1 MRAGDRLDVLIRR
14 CYAGLDADQLRAE
27 VLVRLRRE
35 LTVDAAFFA
44 TVDPGTVL
52 FTSAVADE
60 PLGAITEQFIA
71 NEFGQDDVNKFAVLA
86 GGPEPVRSLGQATRG
101 DWRASPRYVELMRPL
116 GLGDEL
122 RAALMSNGRCW
133 GVLCL
138 HREDADAGFADH
150 EIQLVRRLA
159 PHLGEALR
167 RGLRTPHPDDPSAT
181 APATATGPAT
191 APATGPATAPATA
204 PATGPATGPAAPPR
218 IGPGVI
224 VLDRMLRM
232 HSATAEAQYWLSELG
247 PNGEL
252 PVAVRALAARMQH
265 DQATTRLK
273 IRTRNGDWLELQ
285 ASALGDDGQ
294 LVVVI
299 EPVTPAQ
306 LGSLL
311 LELHGLT
318 PAQQRVTELVLRGY
332 STRQIV
338 EQLCLS
344 PHTVQEHVRAAFDKV
359 GVGSRRELV
368 SVLLRGS
375 ASPG

>member
-1 MRAGDRLDVLIRR
+1 MGADRLDVLIQH
-14 CYAGLDADQLRAE
+14 CYAGLDADQLRAD
-27 VLVRLRRE
+27 VLTRLRRL
-35 LTVDAAFFA
+35 LTVDVAFFA

-86 GGPEPVRSLGQATRG
+86 GGAEQVRSLGQATRG
-101 DWRASPRYVELMRPL
+101 DWRASRRYVELMRPL

-138 HREDADAGFADH
+138 HRETAEAGFAEQ

-159 PHLGEALR
+159 PHLGEGLR
-167 RGLRTPHPDDPSAT
+167 RGLRER
-181 APATATGPAT
+181 PADAGRTVAEEPGPGAGG
-191 APATGPATAPATA
+191 GPQ
-204 PATGPATGPAAPPR
+204 
-218 IGPGVI
+218 IGPGVA
-224 VLDRMLRM
+224 VLDASLRLE
-232 HSATAEAQYWLSELG
+232 SVNAEAVCWLDELG
-247 PNGEL
+247 PAVDL
-252 PVAVRALAARMQH
+252 PVAVRAVAARTQI
-265 DQATTRLK
+265 DGTTTRLK
-273 IRTRNGDWLELQ
+273 LRTRRGVWLQLQ
-285 ASALGDDGQ
+285 ASRLGGNGQ
-294 LVVVI
+294 TVVVI

-311 LELHGLT
+311 LDVHGLT

-338 EQLCLS
+338 EELCLS

-375 ASPG
+375 A

>member
-1 MRAGDRLDVLIRR
+1 MIRR
-14 CYAGLDADQLRAE
+14 CYTGLDADQLRAE
-27 VLVRLRRE
+27 VLARLRRE

-60 PLGAITEQFIA
+60 PLGAVTEQFIA

-101 DWRASPRYVELMRPL
+101 DWRASRRYVELMRPL

-138 HREDADAGFADH
+138 HREDADAGFTDH

-159 PHLGEALR
+159 PHLGEGLR
-167 RGLRTPHPDDPSAT
+167 RGLRGALPEDAADAGRSAGRE
-181 APATATGPAT
+181 PAE
-191 APATGPATAPATA
+191 
-204 PATGPATGPAAPPR
+204 APPR
-218 IGPGVI
+218 IGPGVV
-224 VLDRMLRM
+224 VLDRMLRPL
-232 HSATAEAQYWLSELG
+232 SATPEAEHWLSELG
-247 PNGEL
+247 PIGEL
-252 PVAVRALAARMQH
+252 PVAVRAVAARMQL
-265 DQATTRLK
+265 DQVTTRLK
-273 IRTRNGDWLELQ
+273 IRTHRGEWLEIQ
-285 ASALGDDGQ
+285 ASRLGEDGQ
-294 LVVVI
+294 TVVVI